1 MESFEK
7 FRETL
12 LKSFDIELNEYKVKF
27 ENIQD
32 IIMKSNIKI
41 QEINKKILELSK
53 SKDSSFDIFS
63 PSEHGE
69 DFNSL
74 EIEKLRNDMEILKE
88 KLESDTKIE
97 MELKDKIS
105 NKEKIVKMVDTYK
118 IPKEEISNIGEI
130 KRCKEKIEFCSKICI
145 TDSNR
150 CKIELDKIIND
161 LSNIM
166 DDNVSR
172 ETLK

>member
-1 MESFEK
+1 MKSFEK
-7 FRETL
+7 FKETL
-12 LKSFDIELNEYKVKF
+12 LESFDIELNEYKEKF

-32 IIMKSNIKI
+32 VIMKSNIKI
-41 QEINKKILELSK
+41 QEIDKKILELSK

-74 EIEKLRNDMEILKE
+74 EIGKLNKALEVLKE
-88 KLESDTKIE
+88 ELEANKKIE
-97 MELKDKIS
+97 MELKNKIS
-105 NKEKIVKMVDTYK
+105 NKEKIVEMVDTYK
-118 IPKEEISNIGEI
+118 VPKEEVSNIGEI
-130 KRCKEKIEFCSKICI
+130 KKCKEKLEFCSKICI

-150 CKIELDKIIND
+150 CKIELEKIIND
-161 LSNIM
+161 LSNII

-172 ETLK
+172 ETLD

>member
-1 MESFEK
+1 MKSFEEFK
-7 FRETL
+7 ETL
-12 LKSFDIELNEYKVKF
+12 LESFDIELNEYKEKF

-32 IIMKSNIKI
+32 VIMKSNIKI
-41 QEINKKILELSK
+41 QEIDKKILELSK

-74 EIEKLRNDMEILKE
+74 EIGKLNKTMEVLKE
-88 KLESDTKIE
+88 ELETDKKIE
-97 MELKDKIS
+97 MELKSKIS

-118 IPKEEISNIGEI
+118 VPKEEISNIGEI
-130 KRCKEKIEFCSKICI
+130 KKCKEKLEFCSKICI

-150 CKIELDKIIND
+150 CKIELEKIIND
-161 LSNIM
+161 LSNII

-172 ETLK
+172 ETLN